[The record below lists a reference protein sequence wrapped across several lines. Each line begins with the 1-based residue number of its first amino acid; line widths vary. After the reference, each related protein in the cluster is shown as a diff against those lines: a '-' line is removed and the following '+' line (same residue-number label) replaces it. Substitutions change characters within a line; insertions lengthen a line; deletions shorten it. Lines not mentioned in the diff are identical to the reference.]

1 MAQLAQR
8 LCFDLPHPLPG
19 HVELLAQFFQGA
31 GAAILQTKAQG
42 DDPLLPGR
50 QAFKDVQ
57 QFPPQQLAPG
67 FVHRDTGVLV
77 LNKVL
82 QMSVLFLP
90 HRRFQTDGFLRQLQ
104 QFPHLVRLHIQCGG
118 DLLHGGLPPIFVQQ
132 IARRF
137 LDPVDALHQMHRDT
151 DGASLIRN
159 GAGDGLTDPPGCVG
173 GELEAPLRLKL
184 FSSLHQAEV
193 ALLNEIQK
201 RQSTP
206 GVALGYRYHQP
217 QVCFAQG
224 AAGLCIP
231 GPGSLCQRHL
241 LSGGQQRHPADL
253 L

>member
-1 MAQLAQR
+1 MQQL
-8 LCFDLPHPLPG
+8 
-19 HVELLAQFFQGA
+19 
-31 GAAILQTKAQG
+31 
-42 DDPLLPGR
+42 
-50 QAFKDVQ
+50 
-57 QFPPQQLAPG
+57 PPQQLAPS
-67 FVHRDTGVLV
+67 FIHRDTGVLV

-82 QMSVLFLP
+82 QMGVLFLP
-90 HRRFQTDGFLRQLQ
+90 YRRFQTDGFLRQLQ

-132 IARRF
+132 IACRF
-137 LDPVDALHQMHRDT
+137 LDPVDALYQMHRDA
-151 DGASLIRN
+151 DGAPLIRN
-159 GAGDGLTDPPGCVG
+159 GASDGLTDPPGCVG

-217 QVCFAQG
+217 QVCLAQS
-224 AAGLCIP
+224 AAGICIP

>member
-1 MAQLAQR
+1 M
-8 LCFDLPHPLPG
+8 
-19 HVELLAQFFQGA
+19 
-31 GAAILQTKAQG
+31 
-42 DDPLLPGR
+42 
-50 QAFKDVQ
+50 Q

-90 HRRFQTDGFLRQLQ
+90 HRRFQTDGLLRQLQ
-104 QFPHLVRLHIQCGG
+104 QLPHLVRFHIQCGG

-132 IARRF
+132 IACRF
-137 LDPVDALHQMHRDT
+137 LDPVDALHQMHRDA
-151 DGASLIRN
+151 DGAPLIRN
-159 GAGDGLTDPPGCVG
+159 GAGDGLTDPPGCIG

-217 QVCFAQG
+217 QVCLAQS
-224 AAGLCIP
+224 AAGICIP